1 MYYFLLFLHD
11 YFTLIY
17 NCVCIVYIVYIIIIS
32 IIMDDVIT

>member
-17 NCVCIVYIVYIIIIS
+17 NCVYIVYIVYIIITS
-32 IIMDDVIT
+32 IIMDIGII